1 MWKRHLSFSI
11 SFGLIAILELFAEIL
26 NISEVRLFTKPLIC
40 IVLSGYLISKTRLYG
55 NFSKLIFAG
64 LLFSLVG
71 DIALLFAGRGATYF
85 IAGLSAFLVA
95 HIFYATAFFRD
106 YRYDPAASKKH
117 GHTMLFVLAIF
128 TISFY
133 IFIRPYLLDM
143 KIPVMAYIVVI
154 SIMAIMAGYRYER
167 VNLLSFQLILAG
179 AILFIISDTLLA
191 INKFVHP
198 FLFSGVFIM
207 ATYMAAQFLITI
219 GALERIIF
227 LKNKPYR

>member
-11 SFGLIAILELFAEIL
+11 SFVLIGILDLFIEVFD
-26 NISEVRLFTKPLIC
+26 ISEARLFIKPLIC

-64 LLFSLVG
+64 LVFSLIG
-71 DIALLFAGRGATYF
+71 DIALLFAGKGGTFF
-85 IAGLSAFLVA
+85 IVGLSAFLVA

-106 YRYDPAASKKH
+106 YRYDPHASKKY
-117 GHTMLFVLAIF
+117 GHIMLFVMTVF

-133 IFIRPYLLDM
+133 IWIRPYLVDM
-143 KIPVMAYIVVI
+143 KMPVMAYMVVI
-154 SIMAIMAGYRYER
+154 SIMAITAGYRYER

-179 AILFIISDTLLA
+179 AICFIVSDTLLA
-191 INKFVHP
+191 INKFVQP

-207 ATYMAAQFLITI
+207 ATYMAAQFLITL
-219 GALERIIF
+219 GALERIVF
-227 LKNKPYR
+227 LKEKSYR